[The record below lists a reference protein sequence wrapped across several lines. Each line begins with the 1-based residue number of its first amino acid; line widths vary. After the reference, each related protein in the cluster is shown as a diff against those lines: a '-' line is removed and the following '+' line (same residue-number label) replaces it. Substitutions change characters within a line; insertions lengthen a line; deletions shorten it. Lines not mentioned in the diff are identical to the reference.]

1 MPAIPAPQPADEAER
16 LAALHELQVLDT
28 LPEAVY
34 DDIVLLAS
42 HICGTPIG
50 LVSLVDSERQWF
62 KARIGLSPSE
72 THRDL
77 AFCAHAIVADAPV
90 FIVEDTALDARFRD
104 SALVTGDPKIRFY
117 AGAPIVTPDGYALGT
132 VCVIDTVPRVLD
144 AAQIKALQALSRQT
158 TALLELRLRTLA
170 SEQQARVLEQ
180 LSAQATE
187 ERRRSAEMLEMV
199 LRGGNL
205 GLWQLQIENGGFT
218 ANEREHEMLGRP
230 HFASPAEALNWR
242 ELVHPDDWPLL
253 DEAIAPHLAGK
264 AAFYS
269 CEHRMRHG
277 DGHWIWVL
285 THAVIAERDARGAP
299 LRIVGT
305 HMDISSR
312 VHNRL
317 ALQSTRDLLQRMGRL
332 AKVGGWELDLLSGK
346 VSWTEEVY
354 RIHELDPGT
363 EPDLVN
369 GIDFYAPSA
378 RPVLRAAID
387 DAIAN
392 GTPWDLEL
400 PFITATGRELTV
412 RAQGEAVMQGGRAV
426 RLSGAF
432 QDVTERRRTE
442 QALALSEHRLILALS
457 RRGLS
462 VLDWDVASNRIYRG
476 ANFSAMCG
484 GPAEEQVC
492 TLEEIQAIAH
502 PADVLKVRDAVIDAV
517 QGKTDGYDVDYRVR
531 HRDGHWVWVHG
542 VGRVTE
548 RGADGQALRIS
559 GTDEDVSAVKASE
572 RALIDSQRQL
582 RLVTDHMP
590 AMIAHID
597 TEQRYRFLSAH
608 TRQVFG
614 TDVEAAIGR
623 TVREMRGEETYAV
636 IAPHIEAALR
646 GEHTSFTYEMQ
657 LDGSTVHFQA
667 NYVPDVDAAG
677 QVRGMYAMTFDI
689 TELHETQ
696 HQLEMLARVDTLT
709 GLANR
714 RRFDERIEE
723 ALQRARR
730 LERSVAVMFL
740 DIDHFKRVN
749 DSLGHAG
756 GDAVLQEFARRL
768 QRSVRV
774 TDTVARLAGDEF
786 VVLLEGLHD
795 TDELGALAQK
805 IVGSVRPPFEFD
817 GEFIEVTTSI
827 GVATCV
833 DARSTAAEVLARADA
848 ALYRAKSE
856 GRDRYAIA

>member
-1 MPAIPAPQPADEAER
+1 M
-16 LAALHELQVLDT
+16 LDT

-34 DDIVLLAS
+34 DDIVQLAS
-42 HICGTPIG
+42 QICGTPIG
-50 LVSLVDSERQWF
+50 LVSLIDSERQWF
-62 KARIGLSPSE
+62 KARIGLGPSE

-77 AFCAHAIVADAPV
+77 AFCAHAIVADEPV

-104 SALVTGDPKIRFY
+104 NALVTGDPNIRFY
-117 AGAPIVTPDGYALGT
+117 AGAPIVMPDGHALGT

-144 AAQIKALQALSRQT
+144 AAQIRALQALSRQT
-158 TALLELRLRTLA
+158 AALLELRLRTLA

-180 LSAQATE
+180 LSVQAAE

-205 GLWQLQIENGGFT
+205 GLWQLQIESDGFT
-218 ANEREHEMLGRP
+218 ANDREYEMLGRSR
-230 HFASPAEALNWR
+230 AGVPAAALNWR
-242 ELVHPDDWPLL
+242 ELVHPEDWPVL
-253 DEAIAPHLAGK
+253 DAAITPHLAGQ

-285 THAVIAERDARGAP
+285 THAVIAERGARGAP

-312 VHNRL
+312 IHNRL
-317 ALQSTRDLLQRMGRL
+317 ALQSTRDLLQHMGRL
-332 AKVGGWELDLLSGK
+332 AKIGGWELDLLTGK
-346 VSWTEEVY
+346 VSWTDEVY

-363 EPDLVN
+363 EPSLVK

-378 RPVLRAAID
+378 RPVISAAID
-387 DAIAN
+387 DAIAH

-400 PFITATGRELTV
+400 PFITATGRELVV

-442 QALALSEHRLILALS
+442 QALALSEHRLNLALS
-457 RRGLS
+457 RPGLS
-462 VLDWDVASNRIYRG
+462 VFDWDVARNRIYRG
-476 ANFSAMCG
+476 ANFSVMRG
-484 GPAEEQVC
+484 GPAEEQVF
-492 TLEEIQAIAH
+492 TLREIQALAH

-517 QGKTDGYDVDYRVR
+517 EGRAGGYDVDYRVR

-542 VGRVTE
+542 AGRVTE
-548 RGADGQALRIS
+548 RGPDGQALRIS
-559 GTDEDVSAVKASE
+559 GTDEDVSAVKAAE
-572 RALIDSQRQL
+572 RALLDSERRL

-590 AMIAHID
+590 AMISHID
-597 TEQRYRFLSAH
+597 TEQRYRFLNAH
-608 TRQVFG
+608 TSLIFG

-623 TVREMRGEETYAV
+623 TVRETRGEEVYAR
-636 IAPHIEAALR
+636 IGPHIEAALR
-646 GEHTSFTYEMQ
+646 GEHISFIYET
-657 LDGSTVHFQA
+657 LVDGQRLHFQA

-677 QVRGMYAMTFDI
+677 QVRGLYAMTFDI
-689 TELHETQ
+689 SELRETQ
-696 HQLEMLARVDTLT
+696 RQLELLARVDTLT

-714 RRFDERIEE
+714 LRFNERIKE

-730 LERSVAVMFL
+730 LERAVAVMFL
-740 DIDHFKRVN
+740 DIDHFKRIN

-756 GDAVLQEFARRL
+756 GDAVLCEFARRL
-768 QRSVRV
+768 QRCVRA

-805 IVGSVRPPFEFD
+805 VVASVRPPFEFN
-817 GEFIEVTTSI
+817 GEFIEITTSV

-833 DARSTAAEVLARADA
+833 DARSTPDELLARADA